1 VHELTSVII
10 VVDGSQTTKITM
22 GQIADYI
29 AMVGLA
35 QIRVQADTGT
45 APSILH
51 LFQGSDPQPLGL
63 SPWDEAFLH
72 GLYTTDQSSVVE
84 VPIIEGRMFK
94 QIVGR

>member
-1 VHELTSVII
+1 VQELTSVII
-10 VVDGSQTTKITM
+10 VVDGRQTAMINM
-22 GQIADYI
+22 GQLSDYI
-29 AMVGLA
+29 AMIGLA
-35 QIRVQADTGT
+35 EVRMQADTDT

-72 GLYTTDQSSVVE
+72 GLYTSEQSSAVE
-84 VPIIEGRMFK
+84 VPIIEDRMFK